1 MAKLKSY
8 SCTKCAGVLNFD
20 EEQELFGCPFCG
32 NEFNLVE
39 LHREELTGQAESA
52 MRRLRFDTARDKYR
66 SMIANNPKDF
76 EAHLGLILAEGKISS
91 VEKLKDIDK
100 VKDCEFWPAKRAIK
114 AAKDALDEEDGY
126 LDTLAEMIDLAKE
139 YGNHVTEKSEKAE
152 KAREAFQAIVEHDL
166 EVDIAAE
173 ESRETFFKIA
183 HDLYPVLFLP
193 ILMLA
198 AFISAKHDSPFG
210 FLLLVLSVV
219 VFFLLFFV
227 IRHFFYKS
235 IKKTYSKPLERSI
248 VSDNDKAESLSAEA
262 KELKRKYEEKY
273 EELKKLDPTVN
284 GYKPPVAS
292 RVDAGPDP
300 FADVTKNV
308 TCAKCGGQLF
318 LDKEKR
324 LYECRFC
331 GVAYGTSLLFNDPLG
346 KAKKALQSAD
356 YTEADQRFAHML
368 MVDPKNFE
376 ALFGRILCA
385 GRWKNIPDIDLED
398 RMLPFME
405 EHLTDRVDEAV
416 QHSGEENK
424 SFFFD
429 LQTIVTYYI
438 KWTHL
443 DRTIKDAKKAM
454 GYARENADINFSAG
468 TDKEQKDKQ
477 YKTDMQVNMT
487 RQEMKKLREKFDEL
501 KASLINQKAAFAT
514 DGNTKV

>member
-8 SCTKCAGVLNFD
+8 SCTKCAGVLNYD

-39 LHREELTGQAESA
+39 LHREEMTGQIESA
-52 MRRLRFDTARDKYR
+52 LRRLRFDTAKDKCL
-66 SMIANNPKDF
+66 SMLAKNPKDF
-76 EAHLGLILAEGKISS
+76 EAHLGLILAEGKIASAES
-91 VEKLKDIDK
+91 LKDINK
-100 VKDCEFWPAKRAIK
+100 VKDCDFWPAKRALK
-114 AAKDALDEEDGY
+114 KAKDALDEEDGY
-126 LDTLAEMIDLAKE
+126 LDKLAEMIDLAKE
-139 YGNHVTEKSEKAE
+139 YGNHVTEKGDKTEE
-152 KAREAFQAIVEHDL
+152 ARQAFQQIVKHDL

-183 HDLYPVLFLP
+183 NDIYPVFFLP
-193 ILMLA
+193 LVALA

-210 FLLLVLSVV
+210 FLLLIITLVI
-219 VFFLLFFV
+219 FFILFFV
-227 IRHFFYKS
+227 IRHFFYKGL
-235 IKKTYSKPLERSI
+235 KKTYSKPLERTITSGHG
-248 VSDNDKAESLSAEA
+248 KAEKLSSEA
-262 KELKRKYEEKY
+262 LELKRKYEEKY

-331 GVAYGTSLLFNDPLG
+331 GVAYGTSLFFDDPLG
-346 KAKKALQSAD
+346 KAKKALLAAD

-368 MVDPKNFE
+368 MVNPQDFE

-385 GRWKNIPDIDLED
+385 GRWKNIPDIELED

-416 QHSGEENK
+416 QHSSEENK

-429 LQTIVTYYI
+429 LQTIITYYI

-443 DRTIKDAKKAM
+443 ERTLNDAKKAM
-454 GYARENADINFSAG
+454 GYAREKATINFSEG
-468 TDKEQKDKQ
+468 TDKDLKDKQ
-477 YKTDMQVNMT
+477 LKTDMQVNLT
-487 RQEMKKLREKFDEL
+487 RNEMKELREKFDEL
-501 KASLINQKAAFAT
+501 KISLLKDKAAFALEK
-514 DGNTKV
+514 NTKP

>member
-1 MAKLKSY
+1 
-8 SCTKCAGVLNFD
+8 
-20 EEQELFGCPFCG
+20 
-32 NEFNLVE
+32 
-39 LHREELTGQAESA
+39 
-52 MRRLRFDTARDKYR
+52 
-66 SMIANNPKDF
+66 
-76 EAHLGLILAEGKISS
+76 
-91 VEKLKDIDK
+91 
-100 VKDCEFWPAKRAIK
+100 
-114 AAKDALDEEDGY
+114 
-126 LDTLAEMIDLAKE
+126 
-139 YGNHVTEKSEKAE
+139 
-152 KAREAFQAIVEHDL
+152 
-166 EVDIAAE
+166 
-173 ESRETFFKIA
+173 
-183 HDLYPVLFLP
+183 
-193 ILMLA
+193 MLA

-210 FLLLVLSVV
+210 FLLLIITLVI
-219 VFFLLFFV
+219 FFILFFV
-227 IRHFFYKS
+227 IRHFFYKGL
-235 IKKTYSKPLERSI
+235 KKTYSKPLERTITSGHG
-248 VSDNDKAESLSAEA
+248 KAEKLSSEA
-262 KELKRKYEEKY
+262 LELKRKYEEKY

-331 GVAYGTSLLFNDPLG
+331 GVAYGTSLFFDDPLG
-346 KAKKALQSAD
+346 KAKKALLAAD

-368 MVDPKNFE
+368 MVNPQDFE

-385 GRWKNIPDIDLED
+385 GRWKNIPDIELED

-443 DRTIKDAKKAM
+443 ERTLNDAKKAM
-454 GYARENADINFSAG
+454 GYAREKATINFSEG
-468 TDKEQKDKQ
+468 TDKDLKDKQ
-477 YKTDMQVNMT
+477 LKTDMQVNLT
-487 RQEMKKLREKFDEL
+487 RNEMKELREKFDEL
-501 KASLINQKAAFAT
+501 KISLLKDKAAFALEK
-514 DGNTKV
+514 NTKP